1 MKKLPKKL
9 TPQIKDG
16 QAVKVIGLGGVG
28 SIVARYG
35 SIFLAA
41 LKTPCR
47 MVLIDGDSFEPK
59 NAARMMFAEYGNK
72 ADVVVQDILHHSL
85 PEHLELTSVP
95 EFVTPD
101 NIDRLIRDGDIVIL
115 CLDNHASRKM
125 VNEHAAKLDN
135 VVLISGGNDGITE
148 SERGTFGNV
157 QIYIRKD
164 GKDVSHDLCKF
175 HPEIANPKDKLPTD
189 LSCTE
194 ALESTPQLMM
204 ANLAVASAILN
215 ALYIYLSG
223 HLHYEEIA
231 FDIADG
237 WMRPQLDMPDEQ
249 LWREQ
254 KGINPVTGE
263 MWLTERMENE
273 AKELQKDL

>member
-1 MKKLPKKL
+1 MKSKLPKQLVPK
-9 TPQIKDG
+9 IAEG
-16 QAVKVIGLGGVG
+16 QAFKVIGLGGVG

-59 NAARMMFAEYGNK
+59 NASRMFFGDYGNK
-72 ADVVVQDILHHSL
+72 AQVVRDELL
-85 PEHLELTSVP
+85 PRFYDSQMELSFVD
-95 EFVTPD
+95 EYVTPE
-101 NIDRLIRDGDIVIL
+101 NIGRLIKSGDIVI
-115 CLDNHASRKM
+115 CCVDNHSTRKLINTHCSGAVPSM
-125 VNEHAAKLDN
+125 FDSST
-135 VVLISGGNDGITE
+135 VLISGGNDGITE

-215 ALYIYLSG
+215 ALYLYLSG

-237 WMRPQLDMPDEQ
+237 WMRPQLEIPE
-249 LWREQ
+249 
-254 KGINPVTGE
+254 
-263 MWLTERMENE
+263 
-273 AKELQKDL
+273 DL

>member
-9 TPQIKDG
+9 NPQIKEG
-16 QAVKVIGLGGVG
+16 QAVKLIGLGGVG

-47 MVLIDGDSFEPK
+47 MVLIDGDKFEPK
-59 NAARMMFAEYGNK
+59 NASRMFFGDYGNK
-72 ADVVVQDILHHSL
+72 AEVVRDELLPRFTESQMELSAVPNYLDKENMKMLLH
-85 PEHLELTSVP
+85 E
-95 EFVTPD
+95 D
-101 NIDRLIRDGDIVIL
+101 NIVIL
-115 CLDNHASRKM
+115 CVDNHATRKM
-125 VNEHAAKLDN
+125 VNDFMAAERKN
-135 VVLISGGNDGITE
+135 FVIISGGNDGITE
-148 SERGTFGNV
+148 NERGTYGNV

-164 GKDVSHDLCKF
+164 GKDVSHDLSKF

-215 ALYIYLSG
+215 ALYLYLSG

-231 FDIADG
+231 FDIAEG
-237 WMRPQLDMPDEQ
+237 WMRPQLDMPE
-249 LWREQ
+249 
-254 KGINPVTGE
+254 
-263 MWLTERMENE
+263 
-273 AKELQKDL
+273 DL